1 MTRGE
6 SEAYEDRQRLLH
18 LTYGPAEIARLTLQ
32 VSEAIRKDSPN
43 LRDGA
48 FTAIAARD
56 LRRLYELYDA
66 TFFDGLLARMLH
78 AEAAS
83 LRFRLSP
90 RMSQKAGTTTMFHD
104 RNPPT
109 APGSPLPTYFEI
121 AVSTLL
127 LFNTF
132 REVGRPVTVGGL
144 VCRDRLEALQR
155 IFEHELLHL
164 AEFLAWGASS
174 CDRWIFRRMSRQ
186 IFGHAESRH
195 DLVTPRE
202 QAAAAYD
209 VHVGDRVSFEHQG
222 VRRIGRVNRITR
234 RATILVDDPDGPLH
248 SDSKRY
254 ATFYVPLALLSKEPG
269 IERLP

>member
-1 MTRGE
+1 MKRGE
-6 SEAYEDRQRLLH
+6 SEVYEDRRRLLH
-18 LTYGPAEIARLTLQ
+18 LAHSPAEIARRTRQ
-32 VSEAIRKDSPN
+32 VSEAIRRDSPN

-56 LRRLYELYDA
+56 LQRLYELYDA
-66 TFFDGLLARMLH
+66 AFFDGLLARMLH

-90 RMSQKAGTTTMFHD
+90 RMSRKAGTTTMFHD

-155 IFEHELLHL
+155 IMEHELLHL
-164 AEFLAWGASS
+164 AEFLGWGRSS
-174 CDRWIFRRMSRQ
+174 CAQANFHDLSRR
-186 IFGHAESRH
+186 IFGHEGTTH

-202 QAAAAYD
+202 VAAER
-209 VHVGDRVSFEHQG
+209 HGIRVGDLVHFEHEG
-222 VRRIGRVNRITR
+222 RRLTGRVNRITR
-234 RATILVDDPDGPLH
+234 RATVLVEDPRGRPFTDG
-248 SDSKRY
+248 KNY
-254 ATFYVPLALLSKEPG
+254 ATYYVPLPLLHRDDG
-269 IERLP
+269 AG